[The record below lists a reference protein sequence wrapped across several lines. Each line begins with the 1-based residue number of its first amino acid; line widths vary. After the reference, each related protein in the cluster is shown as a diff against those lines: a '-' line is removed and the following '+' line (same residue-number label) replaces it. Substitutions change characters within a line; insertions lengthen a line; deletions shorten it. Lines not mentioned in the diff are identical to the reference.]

1 MATTLG
7 ELAVRFGLELAGD
20 PDTKVTG
27 VATLASAGPGTVT
40 FLANPR
46 YRRHLPAT
54 RAAAVVLDPGSAA
67 DCPVAA
73 LVAANP
79 YAAFARIAQVL
90 HPRPAVQGGI
100 HPSAVVDAR
109 ASVAPD
115 AAIGAHAFI
124 EAEAV
129 IGPRALIGP
138 GSIVMRGARI
148 GADTRLI
155 ARVTVYPGV
164 EIGARG
170 VLHAGAVLGADGFG
184 FASDRDGYVSVP
196 QIGGVRIGDDVEI
209 GANTTV
215 DRGAIEDTVIEDGV
229 KLDNLVQIGH
239 NVRIGAHTVVAGCVG
254 ISGSTTIGRRC
265 MIGGA
270 VGIVGHLEIGDDV
283 VVTGYSMVTRSL
295 KGPGMYSSGLPA
307 VPTGEWRKVVARLRR
322 LDATERRLAAL
333 EKKGCGGD
341 GEAEQGR

>member
-20 PDTKVTG
+20 PGTKVTG

-124 EAEAV
+124 EADAV
-129 IGPRALIGP
+129 VGPRALIGP
-138 GSIVMRGARI
+138 GSIVMRGARV

-184 FASDRDGYVSVP
+184 FAPDRDGYVSVP
-196 QIGGVRIGDDVEI
+196 QIGGLRIGDDVEI

-307 VPTGEWRKVVARLRR
+307 VPTGEWRKAVARLRR
-322 LDATERRLAAL
+322 LDATEKRLAAL
-333 EKKGCGGD
+333 ERRCGGD

>member
-20 PDTKVTG
+20 PGTEVTG

-46 YRRHLPAT
+46 YRRHLPVT
-54 RAAAVVLDPGSAA
+54 RAAAVVLDADSAA
-67 DCPVAA
+67 DCRVAA
-73 LVAANP
+73 LVTANP
-79 YAAFARIAQVL
+79 YAAFARIAQLL
-90 HPRPAVQGGI
+90 HPQPAVQGGV

-109 ASVAPD
+109 ASVAAD
-115 AAIGAHAFI
+115 AAIGAHACV
-124 EAEAV
+124 EADAV

-155 ARVTVYPGV
+155 ARVTVYRGV

-170 VLHAGAVLGADGFG
+170 VLHAGAVVGADGFG
-184 FASDRDGYVSVP
+184 FALDRDGYVKVP
-196 QIGGVRIGDDVEI
+196 QVGGLRIGDDVEI

-215 DRGAIEDTVIEDGV
+215 DRGALEDTVIEDGV
-229 KLDNLVQIGH
+229 KLDNLVQVGH

-283 VVTGYSMVTRSL
+283 VVTGYSLVTRSL
-295 KGPGMYSSGLPA
+295 KGPGMYSSGMPA
-307 VPTGEWRKVVARLRR
+307 VPAGEWRKAVARLRR
-322 LDATERRLAAL
+322 LEGTERRLAAL
-333 EKKGCGGD
+333 EKRGG
-341 GEAEQGR
+341 GEAEQGS